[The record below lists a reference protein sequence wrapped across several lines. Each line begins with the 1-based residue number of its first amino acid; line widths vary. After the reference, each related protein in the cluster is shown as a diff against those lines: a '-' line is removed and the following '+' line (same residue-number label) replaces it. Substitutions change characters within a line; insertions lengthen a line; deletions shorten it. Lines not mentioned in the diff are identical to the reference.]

1 MPPRYPLSIQRLHAL
16 LGERMHDL
24 PPHFIA
30 RLEQELE
37 ALDEQSARHSRGAH
51 LHVVSGCTAEAS
63 GAECCRESNRG
74 TTDVSIPART
84 VQGLDAILEIL
95 HSAHLARHD
104 GDPEGVIGD
113 HLVEGL
119 IVSGRALLRGVG
131 GASQGG
137 G

>member
-1 MPPRYPLSIQRLHAL
+1 MPPRYPLSSQRLRAL
-16 LGERMHDL
+16 LGEHMHDL

-30 RLEQELE
+30 RLEQELD
-37 ALDEQSARHSRGAH
+37 ALHGESERHSRGAH

-95 HSAHLARHD
+95 HAAHLARHD
-104 GDPEGVIGD
+104 GDPEGFIGD

>member
-51 LHVVSGCTAEAS
+51 LRVVSSRTSEAC
-63 GAECCRESNRG
+63 GARCWRESNRG
-74 TTDVSIPART
+74 ATDVSIPART

-95 HSAHLARHD
+95 HAAHLARHD
-104 GDPEGVIGD
+104 GDPEGFIGN

>member
-1 MPPRYPLSIQRLHAL
+1 MPPRYPPLIQRLHVL
-16 LGERMHDL
+16 LGERVHDL
-24 PPHFIA
+24 PPHLFA

-37 ALDEQSARHSRGAH
+37 GLDEQSARHSRGAH
-51 LHVVSGCTAEAS
+51 LHVLSGCMSEAS
-63 GAECCRESNRG
+63 DAECCRESHLG

-95 HSAHLARHD
+95 HSAHLARQD
-104 GDPEGVIGD
+104 GDPGGFIGD

-137 G
+137 D